1 MSRTYQHYP
10 DGGINER
17 ELGECFDSELVVE
30 LLDDDEAVD
39 LFQTASES
47 MTIQQLAAE
56 CDVSQSTA
64 YRKVDKLTEAGLL
77 VETTAKRPDG
87 DPPARYKRRAPAVTV
102 TVGEDVE
109 VVCADLLPNRLSENT
124 VDE

>member
-1 MSRTYQHYP
+1 MSHSYQYYS
-10 DGGINER
+10 DGGIDER
-17 ELGECFDSELVVE
+17 ELGKCFDPELVVK
-30 LLDDDEAVD
+30 LLDDTEAVE
-39 LFQTASES
+39 LFQTATEP
-47 MTIQQLAAE
+47 MTIQQLTEE

-102 TVGEDVE
+102 TVGEDVD
-109 VVCADLLPNRLSENT
+109 VVCADLLPNWTEEESGGG
-124 VDE
+124 